1 VIDRLAIT
9 NQTWSSAFFMAAM
22 PCSTI
27 GPTTAAASC
36 GRKSAIQTTRLP
48 APSAKT
54 WTEAL

>member
-1 VIDRLAIT
+1 
-9 NQTWSSAFFMAAM
+9 MAAM
-22 PCSTI
+22 PCSII
-27 GPTTAAASC
+27 GPTTSAASW